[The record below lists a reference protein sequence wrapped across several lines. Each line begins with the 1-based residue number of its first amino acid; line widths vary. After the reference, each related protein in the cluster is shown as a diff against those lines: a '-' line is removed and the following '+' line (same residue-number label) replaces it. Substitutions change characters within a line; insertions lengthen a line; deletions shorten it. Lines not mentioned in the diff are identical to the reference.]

1 MPEASEEVF
10 LLRAVEKPASFN
22 AGLGHPVLE
31 SAGHYS
37 PLHKEA
43 RGHCMRGSLLSV
55 KISPCLE
62 FKVSYLT
69 THVVAE

>member
-22 AGLGHPVLE
+22 ASLGHPVLE

-43 RGHCMRGSLLSV
+43 RGHCMAGRSFLSR
-55 KISPCLE
+55 SA
-62 FKVSYLT
+62 
-69 THVVAE
+69 HV

>member
-22 AGLGHPVLE
+22 ASLGHPVLE

-43 RGHCMRGSLLSV
+43 RGHCMRGVAPFCQDQPMFRIQSQLPDN
-55 KISPCLE
+55 PCGG
-62 FKVSYLT
+62 
-69 THVVAE
+69 